1 VTFAVFDGVDGVDGV
16 VVVPPPEAAV
26 TVAVTVAL
34 TLEPSD
40 AVAVI
45 VAVPA
50 ALPVTNPLVLTVAT
64 LVLLLAQVT
73 VLRASEGF
81 VVAESCLVAFAAIE
95 KFPLGLIFTAVAL
108 IVETIDTSKSLIAL
122 LQPNWTVT
130 LSVPV

>member
-1 VTFAVFDGVDGVDGV
+1 MFDGVDGVDGV

-34 TLEPSD
+34 TLEPSVE
-40 AVAVI
+40 VAVM

-50 ALPVTNPLVLTVAT
+50 ALPVTKPAVLTVAT
-64 LVLLLAQVT
+64 LVLLLDHVT
-73 VLRASEGF
+73 VLRASAGF
-81 VVAESCLVAFAAIE
+81 VVAESCLVALAAIE
-95 KFPLGLIFTAVAL
+95 KFPLGLMLTAVAL
-108 IVETIDTSKSLIAL
+108 IVETMVTSKSLTGL